1 MKNEKIKSNLIKL
14 EKEYTL
20 KLKSFFDLDKLVD
33 DLLNELENFDFE
45 SYKVKL
51 KKELIE
57 NLNQWWINPK
67 KGIVK
72 EEELFAI
79 LLEYGHF
86 FSKEVEAEAY
96 GIGEWKDYKVQFNKF
111 DMGFDYDFT
120 TEFYASPGI
129 TLDFFDSLEK
139 LDYSN
144 LPEKYED
151 DDIIDVKGFY
161 ELVELYKVKGYLA
174 IHNVLLEM
182 DSEGS
187 FETLN
192 YKNNFMFIIDE
203 HDSGEVYPL
212 LIKNK

>member
-1 MKNEKIKSNLIKL
+1 MKNEKIKSNLINL
-14 EKEYTL
+14 EKEYVL
-20 KLKSFFDLDKLVD
+20 KLKSFSDLDKLIFE
-33 DLLNELENFDFE
+33 LLKELENFDFE

-51 KKELIE
+51 RKELNE
-57 NLNQWWINPK
+57 NLNQWWINPD

-86 FSKEVEAEAY
+86 FAENVEAEAY
-96 GIGEWKDYKVQFNKF
+96 GIGEWKDYKVQLEKF

-129 TLDFFDSLEK
+129 TLDFFNPLEK

-144 LPEKYED
+144 LPKKYED
-151 DDIIDVKGFY
+151 EDIIDIKGFY
-161 ELVELYKVKGYLA
+161 ELIEIYKIKGYLA
-174 IHNVLLEM
+174 IHEVLMQMDLE
-182 DSEGS
+182 DI
-187 FETLN
+187 FEKLN
-192 YKNNFMFIIDE
+192 YKNNFMIIIDE